1 MNDAEYALFC
11 KNCKECGMNANSY
24 LRDLIMRVRPM
35 QLPPMEYGEIL
46 RELRALGANMNQIAA
61 KAHSLGFIDEPKYR
75 ENVRELWNV
84 CGNLSAVL
92 VHREMIEDG
101 SH

>member
-1 MNDAEYALFC
+1 
-11 KNCKECGMNANSY
+11 MNANAY
-24 LRDLIMRVRPM
+24 FRDLLMGVRPM
-35 QLPPMEYGEIL
+35 QLPPVEYVEIL
-46 RELRALGANMNQIAA
+46 RELRALGANLNQLAA

-84 CGNLSAVL
+84 CGNLSSVL
-92 VHREMIEDG
+92 VRREKIEDG